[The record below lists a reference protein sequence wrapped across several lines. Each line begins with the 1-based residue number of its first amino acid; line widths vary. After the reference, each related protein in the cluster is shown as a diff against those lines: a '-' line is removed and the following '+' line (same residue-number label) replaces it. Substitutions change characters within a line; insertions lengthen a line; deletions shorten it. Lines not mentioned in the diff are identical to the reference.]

1 MKAVI
6 MAGGRGSRL
15 RKLTTQ
21 RPKPMLPLLNKP
33 VLAHLL
39 NLLKHHQI
47 TDVVITVRYLAEQ
60 IKNYFGDGRDRGMA
74 IQYAIE
80 NSPLG
85 TAGSVKNAESYLGDE
100 PFLVISGDAITD
112 FDLSSVLQFHR
123 DKQAAVT
130 MVLKHVADPLEYGVV
145 VTDAGGRI
153 RHYLEKPDHG
163 QVISNTVNTG
173 IYVLEPEVL
182 AMMKPNEVYDFSY
195 DIFPRLLSQNI
206 PLFGYLANGYWCD
219 IGTIQRYRQATHDAL
234 VGKVKHIDRG
244 SGLVVA

>member
-1 MKAVI
+1 
-6 MAGGRGSRL
+6 
-15 RKLTTQ
+15 
-21 RPKPMLPLLNKP
+21 MLPLLNKP